1 MGEVADVH
9 RELFAENAD
18 LYGDNV
24 RTKVELCLA
33 VNDAERQQG
42 VHARDEYRDRCE
54 EAFDG
59 LDLLLT
65 PTIPFVPPPLPAD
78 DLDLREDMIRFTL
91 PFNALGWPVLALP
104 CGPAEDGLPASIQL
118 VGRDDAFV
126 LAAGALLEAS
136 LVRGTPSQG
145 PAEDL

>member
-1 MGEVADVH
+1 ME
-9 RELFAENAD
+9 
-18 LYGDNV
+18 
-24 RTKVELCLA
+24 
-33 VNDAERQQG
+33 
-42 VHARDEYRDRCE
+42 RCE

-136 LVRGTPSQG
+136 LVRGTP
-145 PAEDL
+145 